1 MDINE
6 IINSLGL
13 DFSDPETKRGAIEA
27 IEAILSSREKPELTG
42 SSQNGEAE
50 EIEVDPNLLM
60 PSKKYDADGSEIDIE
75 DEDDLLSK
83 VQFNDSEED
92 DESELPEENHSESQN
107 TDNNDTSI
115 ESDSS
120 ETNASGGSSSS
131 ASGEAAKSDSG
142 LDADD
147 AENNTDSAKD
157 LDSSEMNQDGEEGTE
172 ADKPIADENSEHT
185 DNDGAEDSDQASKQK
200 SNEGTPGE
208 SQDNDEEDS
217 EEDSG
222 EDSEEDLLD
231 SEINNKYNDAEKQSK
246 YDSRKIKRERTLK
259 AAKKALADA
268 KAKNAKPVLIKELE
282 NAIASLEELQE
293 ATKKTLW
300 DMTDDEF
307 NTRIN
312 RVFDAIDALG
322 NSDLSY
328 SSDKDR
334 ELRAKEIKNDLSKA
348 STQAEL
354 SAEDVAKIRAEN
366 QAIKARDSEA
376 AKYTPKSRNSFKG
389 FSEFLN
395 SLYRAIAMQVQSNEV
410 RNDSWSA
417 INRRYNGTGVL
428 KQGQRM
434 EELPD
439 KIIPI
444 IDFYFDQSGSWTADD
459 VKKGEEAVKALAD
472 MQKKGD
478 IKLNIF
484 YFANHVHTVAEDAR
498 AEGGTNA
505 WNDIVKNIISTKATN
520 VVIMTDSDM
529 EHFGYW
535 GGETPLKYTVP
546 GRVWYLW
553 RDGENAPRLPRDL
566 QGRGGTQQFS
576 FSSSRY

>member
-27 IEAILSSREKPELTG
+27 IEAILSSREKPELAG

-131 ASGEAAKSDSG
+131 SSGEAAKSDSG

-157 LDSSEMNQDGEEGTE
+157 LDSSEMNQDGEEGAE

-217 EEDSG
+217 E

-322 NSDLSY
+322 NSNLSY

-334 ELRAKEIKNDLSKA
+334 ELRAKEIKNNLSKA

-444 IDFYFDQSGSWTADD
+444 IDFYFNQSGSWTADD